1 MNGERA
7 QDNSALDKT
16 YYTKLECGLSEDR
29 MKQFTDLL
37 DLDDERSYVTLLMQ
51 EGLSRA
57 EAEDAFRS
65 LRGVYDKYQT
75 AFDSLAHKRQ
85 ETPHHYWIL
94 ETESGP
100 RISDS
105 RVMVY
110 DVLDYYNQGVSPE
123 EMAVICNL
131 TLRQVEVALEYIE
144 QHRAG
149 LEAELRQI
157 KVRQANEEATS
168 RAKQKEIDLKAQA
181 FITREQKAP
190 YQPGEIPQSKSDQ
203 NNDNPVE

>member
-1 MNGERA
+1 
-7 QDNSALDKT
+7 
-16 YYTKLECGLSEDR
+16 

-37 DLDDERSYVTLLMQ
+37 DLDDERSYVSLLMQ

-65 LRGVYDKYQT
+65 LRSVYDKYQT
-75 AFDSLAHKRQ
+75 AFDSLTHKRQ

-131 TLRQVEVALEYIE
+131 TLRQVEVALEYVE

-157 KVRQANEEATS
+157 KVRQANEEAIY

-181 FITREQKAP
+181 FITRERKAP
-190 YQPGEIPQSKSDQ
+190 YQPSEAPQSQSEQD
-203 NNDNPVE
+203 NDNFIE